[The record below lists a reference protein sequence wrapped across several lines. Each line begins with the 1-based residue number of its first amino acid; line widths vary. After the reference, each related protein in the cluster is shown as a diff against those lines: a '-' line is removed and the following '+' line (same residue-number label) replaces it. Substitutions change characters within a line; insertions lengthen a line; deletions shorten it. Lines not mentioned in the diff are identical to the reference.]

1 MFGVLLEL
9 LGDPH
14 WLLLLVSGGWVWYW
28 GGVLIGEWSVGVVLG
43 RGTVGGWRVGVVL
56 GRGTDW
62 WVEGGCGIGGG
73 VLMVGGCGV
82 GGGA

>member
-43 RGTVGGWRVGVVL
+43 RGTVGGWSVGVVLGRGTVGGWRVGVVL

-62 WVEGGCGIGGG
+62 WVRSEER
-73 VLMVGGCGV
+73 M
-82 GGGA
+82 